1 MNLFVV
7 RHGIAE
13 DAKPG
18 QDDASR
24 ALTHEGTRK
33 LRRAVQ
39 GMRDL
44 GWRFDRVLTSP
55 WLRAAQTADLLSP
68 VTSGA
73 PITTE
78 LLCKSPQSELLA
90 LIAEATAPAKKR
102 SGTAVV
108 GHEPWLGELVA
119 WLAFGDRRHGDQI
132 ELKKGGVVWLD
143 GTAVAGGMQICAIAT
158 PRLLRAARD

>member
-1 MNLFVV
+1 MHLFVV

-24 ALTHEGTRK
+24 ALTHSGTRK
-33 LRRAVQ
+33 LRRSIQ
-39 GMRDL
+39 GVREL
-44 GWRFDRVLTSP
+44 GWRFERVLTSP
-55 WLRAAQTADLLSP
+55 WLRATQTADLLAP
-68 VTSGA
+68 VSDHS

-90 LIAEATAPAKKR
+90 LIAEVTAPTKKQH
-102 SGTAVV
+102 GTAVV

-132 ELKKGGVVWLD
+132 DFKKGGVVWLD
-143 GTAVAGGMQICAIAT
+143 GTSVAGGMQIRAIVT
-158 PRLLRAARD
+158 PRILRAAR